1 MESLYSG
8 NRIQFTGVFL
18 KLIFLTVQA
27 AGNPDSTDGE
37 SEIFQ
42 VSLSKFVGA
51 NPFKTAL

>member
-8 NRIQFTGVFL
+8 IRIQFSGVFL
-18 KLIFLTVQA
+18 KIIFSTSQA